1 MAVKGEDR
9 IMRRS
14 VLRSRWRERGEE
26 KEKTKQRLPLFG
38 LGISGGSLGHEPG
51 LQLTCVL

>member
-1 MAVKGEDR
+1 MEGER
-9 IMRRS
+9 
-14 VLRSRWRERGEE
+14 EE

-38 LGISGGSLGHEPG
+38 LEISGGSLGHEPG